1 MSTSIIDGT
10 VTETVP
16 GRSRGGT
23 TVLKSVTF
31 QRDDGTSRTVTK
43 AVVKDEIAAELKPG
57 ARGRFYLYEA
67 FDLRGVHGVRTPD
80 GREVH
85 AFPGT
90 NQKLFLLIG
99 VINFAWIV
107 FKLAVD
113 AEIPLLGVALLILAV
128 LGWYYMG
135 KGAKEANAQF
145 ASDAGYAAPGAA
157 PPAGA
162 LTQPLP

>member
-43 AVVKDEIAAELKPG
+43 A
-57 ARGRFYLYEA
+57 GRFYLFEA

-145 ASDAGYAAPGAA
+145 ASDAGYAAPCAA